1 MILRRSSS
9 RCSRKAMVGISSFTG
24 SFTDEDAV
32 ASGIGSY
39 FRYGRRLVN
48 VRVFCGR
55 PSRDLGGLG
64 SLKPFGRWRVKDAAG
79 KRIQRRMERRQD
91 LRLYLGLER
100 VYFRFDLRLELVRC
114 PLELVHE
121 TPDLAPDFWHFLGP
135 ENKQCQNEQ
144 EHHL

>member
-1 MILRRSSS
+1 
-9 RCSRKAMVGISSFTG
+9 MVGISSLTG
-24 SFTDEDAV
+24 SFTDEGAV

-39 FRYGRRLVN
+39 FRCRRGLRDLRVLCGRR
-48 VRVFCGR
+48 GR
-55 PSRDLGGLG
+55 CLL
-64 SLKPFGRWRVKDAAG
+64 SLKPCGRWRIEDAAG
-79 KRIQRRMERRQD
+79 KRIQRRVKRRQD

-100 VYFRFDLRLELVRC
+100 VYFRFDLRLELVRR

-121 TPDLAPDFWHFLGP
+121 TPDLASDLRQFLGA